1 MLEDTHYGRARNTA
15 SDFANWVFE
24 YTHPKHEQL
33 KRESP
38 IHDLQ
43 EMGRAAHQWIESIKQ
58 SVIALPAAHD
68 LSSNWELVY
77 SDPHDTTD
85 ERLFMASSL
94 IVDGEPMR
102 CKPDVVFRDKQ
113 TGCVIVVERK
123 VTTRPQEAIPSDAW
137 PNVRA
142 QLWAY
147 GWVDDWAAAPEVL
160 LVCNFYRRNVEK
172 TGYLMWQ
179 SRTQPWILEHESRPS
194 WRRSDRAFH
203 EECLG
208 YFRMYRS
215 TFS

>member
-1 MLEDTHYGRARNTA
+1 MLEDTSHGSIRSTA
-15 SDFANWVFE
+15 SHFANWVFE
-24 YTHPKHEQL
+24 YTHPKYHHFR
-33 KRESP
+33 RESP

-43 EMGRAAHQWIESIKQ
+43 ELGRATHQWIELIKQ
-58 SVIALPAAHD
+58 SVIRLPVACD

-77 SDPHDTTD
+77 SDPHDGTD
-85 ERLFMASSL
+85 KRLFMASCL
-94 IVDGEPMR
+94 IVDGEHMR

-123 VTTRPQEAIPSDAW
+123 VTVRPEEAIPPTAW

-147 GWVDDWAAAPEVL
+147 GWIDDWVAAPEVL
-160 LVCNFYRRNVEK
+160 LVCNFYRRNLEK
-172 TGYLMWQ
+172 TGYLLWQ
-179 SRTQPWILEHESRPS
+179 SRAKPWILEHKTQPS
-194 WRRSDRAFH
+194 WRRTDRVFH

-208 YFRMYRS
+208 YFKKYGG